1 MSKTRSI
8 TFETS
13 DSYTCSLG
21 NIASLLS
28 KADWSFKDADGK
40 VNIYDINGDDEWN
53 AFDGSY
59 EEFLVS
65 EQKGRLIEI
74 YHPDGQTAE
83 ICVGGEHSFTMFLS
97 SFIKM
102 TDTKD
107 GHVDLNWYY
116 ENLVE
121 NFNRESCLIM
131 RVIFEEHY

>member
-13 DSYTCSLG
+13 DSFTCSLS
-21 NIASLLS
+21 NIATLLS
-28 KADWSFKDADGK
+28 KSDWSFKDADGK
-40 VNIYDINGDDEWN
+40 VNIYDINGDDEWS

-59 EEFLVS
+59 EEFLAS
-65 EQKGRLIEI
+65 ELKDRLIEI

-83 ICVGGEHSFTMFLS
+83 ICVGVEHSFTMFLS
-97 SFIKM
+97 SYIKM

-121 NFNRESCLIM
+121 NFNRDICIIM

>member
-1 MSKTRSI
+1 M
-8 TFETS
+8 
-13 DSYTCSLG
+13 
-21 NIASLLS
+21 
-28 KADWSFKDADGK
+28 DADGK
-40 VNIYDINGDDEWN
+40 VNIYDIKGDDEWS
-53 AFDGSY
+53 AFDGAY

-83 ICVGGEHSFTMFLS
+83 ICIGGEHSFTMFLS
-97 SFIKM
+97 SYIKM